1 MFTGRVAG
9 VMIFEIVRNVEAL
22 FGGDVTLHCQMTEGC
37 SSRRR
42 NGLLLRSW
50 RDADVGDTLSLF
62 TLNTIKNYVEV
73 HIDFSQEPHH

>member
-1 MFTGRVAG
+1 MGLA
-9 VMIFEIVRNVEAL
+9 IFEIVRKGEAL
-22 FGGDVTLHCQMTEGC
+22 FGAVVTLHCQTTEGC

-50 RDADVGDTLSLF
+50 RDADVGDTHLLF